1 MRRKVDY
8 SLYLVT
14 DRGLSQNRSMEEI
27 IEAAIA
33 GGVTVVQLREK
44 GMPEEEF
51 IREAVRLRRITEKLG
66 VPLIVNDS
74 LRVAQACGAD
84 GIHLGQEDMSCST
97 ARALLGADPIIGI
110 SVSNVDEA
118 LQAVA
123 DGADYLGVSPIFRTP
138 TKTDTPPPVGIEGLR
153 NIRSRIS
160 LPLVAIGGISARNV
174 AEILQAGADGIAVV
188 SAIMAAPDPLAAAA
202 ELAAMIRPSPR
213 KRELS

>member
-33 GGVTVVQLREK
+33 GGVTAVQLREK

-174 AEILQAGADGIAVV
+174 AGILQAGADGIAVV